1 MRKVVITGAAALM
14 ISACALPF
22 GLGRPSAS
30 QLETG
35 ATDYLAKAKSFEAKA
50 TFLDGTK
57 AYNLDI
63 EYAAPSTVH
72 IGGKQGDNDLEMLS
86 SNGKAYYKGQLFLDT
101 LLADPNAQKL
111 LRAAGDRWVTS
122 SQIAAIDTTAITDP
136 SKTKLLLS
144 GGASNRQDDVNF
156 NGQNTAEL
164 TLPAVIVNI
173 TEDSPYHLV
182 RLRSIAGQAL
192 GSSSHL
198 DVAFSNYNKDFGIKT
213 PSDVFDLDDPTT
225 WPPRYQVDAVH
236 QQEASQGSCGD
247 PCVLSAD
254 MENTGGING
263 GPQPGLPPAAP
274 STVTFVLTASD
285 QSSLGSCK
293 ATIQPDRP
301 HSQKFTVTCSIQ
313 TSAWTNYAGNYTY
326 GASVDNPAYD

>member
-1 MRKVVITGAAALM
+1 MRNVLITGAAALM
-14 ISACALPF
+14 ISGCALPF

-30 QLETG
+30 QLESG
-35 ATDYLAKAKSFEAKA
+35 ASDYLAKAKSFEANA
-50 TFLDGTK
+50 AFLDGPK
-57 AYNLDI
+57 AYKLDI
-63 EYAAPSTVH
+63 EFAAPSTVH
-72 IGGKQGDNDLEMLS
+72 IAGTQGDNDLEMLS
-86 SNGKAYYKGQLFLDT
+86 YNGKAYYKGQLFLNT

-111 LRAAGDRWVTS
+111 LKGARDRWVTS
-122 SQIAAIDTTAITDP
+122 SQIAPIDTSAITDP

-144 GGASNRQDDVNF
+144 GAGSNRQDDVNF

-173 TEDSPYHLV
+173 TEDSPYRLV

-192 GSSSHL
+192 GGTSHL
-198 DVAFSNYNKDFGIKT
+198 DVAFTNYNKDFGIQA
-213 PSDVFDLDDPTT
+213 PSDAFDFDDPTT
-225 WPPRYQVDAVH
+225 WPPRYQIDAVH

-254 MENTGGING
+254 MENMGGMKG
-263 GPQPGLPPAAP
+263 GPAP
-274 STVTFVLTASD
+274 SIVTFVLTASD

-301 HSQKFTVTCSIQ
+301 HSQKFSVTCTIQ

>member
-1 MRKVVITGAAALM
+1 MRNLVITGAAALM
-14 ISACALPF
+14 ISACGLPF
-22 GLGRPSAS
+22 GLGHPSTS
-30 QLETG
+30 QLDSG
-35 ATDYLAKAKSFEAKA
+35 AADYLAKAKSFEAKA
-50 TFLDGTK
+50 TFLDGLK

-72 IGGKQGDNDLEMLS
+72 IGGTQGDNDLEMLS
-86 SNGKAYYKGQLFLDT
+86 YNGKAYYKGQLFLNT
-101 LLADPNAQKL
+101 VLADANAQKIL
-111 LRAAGDRWVTS
+111 KAAGDRWVTS
-122 SQIAAIDTTAITDP
+122 SQIAPIDTSAITDP
-136 SKTKLLLS
+136 SKAKLLLT
-144 GGASNRQDDVNF
+144 GPVSNRQDDVTF

-173 TEDSPYHLV
+173 TEDSPYRLV

-192 GSSSHL
+192 EGESHL
-198 DVAFSNYNKDFGIKT
+198 DVAFSSYNKDFGIQP
-213 PSDVFDLDDPTT
+213 PSDVFDFDDPTT

-236 QQEASQGSCGD
+236 QQEVSQGSCGD

-254 MENTGGING
+254 LENTGGLNG
-263 GPQPGLPPAAP
+263 ASAP

-301 HSQKFTVTCSIQ
+301 HGQKFTVTCTIQ
-313 TSAWTNYAGNYTY
+313 SSAWTNYAGNYTY
-326 GASVDNPAYD
+326 GATVDNPAYD

>member
-1 MRKVVITGAAALM
+1 MRNLLITGAAALM

-30 QLETG
+30 QLESG
-35 ATDYLAKAKSFEAKA
+35 AADYLAKAKSFEANA
-50 TFLDGTK
+50 AFLDGPK
-57 AYNLDI
+57 AYKLDI
-63 EYAAPSTVH
+63 EFAAPSTVH
-72 IGGKQGDNDLEMLS
+72 IGGTQGDNDLEMLS
-86 SNGKAYYKGQLFLDT
+86 YNGKAYYKGQLFLNT
-101 LLADPNAQKL
+101 LLVDPNAQKL
-111 LRAAGDRWVTS
+111 LKGARDRWVTS
-122 SQIAAIDTTAITDP
+122 SQIAPIDTSAITDP

-144 GGASNRQDDVNF
+144 GAGSNRQDDVTF

-173 TEDSPYHLV
+173 TEDSPYRLV

-192 GSSSHL
+192 GGTSHL
-198 DVAFSNYNKDFGIKT
+198 DVAFTNYNKDFGIQA
-213 PSDVFDLDDPTT
+213 PSDAFDFDDPTT
-225 WPPRYQVDAVH
+225 WPPRYQIDAVH

-254 MENTGGING
+254 MENTGGMNG
-263 GPQPGLPPAAP
+263 GPAP
-274 STVTFVLTASD
+274 STVTFVLTAND

-293 ATIQPDRP
+293 ATIQPDRT
-301 HSQKFTVTCSIQ
+301 HGQKFSVTCSIQ

-326 GASVDNPAYD
+326 GATVDNPAYD